1 MSTPVEALSL
11 SALSGLLSYPPQYP
25 RNPTH
30 PTHEPLVLY
39 IVRVPG
45 SQDVFLTPLK
55 PPTKSSISLEAIQTS
70 LYYLHVETAEDDT
83 VRQSLEAERQLE
95 QQKRPA
101 PPILRKPL
109 PPTPFANYPAS
120 QRPPTPPKSYPHY
133 QLGGADNGSQLDRY
147 VSRGSHL
154 RLSLA
159 GTQPMLRKPLGA
171 RPLPLQLRS
180 GDDQGGLSP
189 SSAGLEG
196 REGMPT
202 PWAPLLRV
210 PNEDGWESASDS
222 PTARDNAEPNADRER
237 LSEGSTN
244 ITMIRRDPTSGAQ
257 WNVGSLRVTTRKSSM
272 ALLQPVDVMLTTP
285 GYAKFVRNPDS
296 PLAPGHAEDAME
308 VSSPVSSPPVSPVS
322 GPVFRRRLGFRPLP
336 NDQKPSVQHVRTGSS
351 DILADISN
359 GPSKK
364 VPQVFAFTS
373 PWQGICTFSNGV
385 DGRTLK
391 CKHSLP
397 TLSSQQ
403 EDMAVPVA
411 ELRFNLPWSVLH
423 HADASRPTDR
433 EAETLP
439 ISQLLGRSTKQQWR
453 RTVQSLKQHTRRPSR
468 DEVPIELARAMS
480 QPDQDVLDEDT
491 HRISLRLGREK
502 AGGGF
507 KGNSAKLGKLIVE
520 DEGLKMCDLV
530 VASCMGV
537 WWQHYLLERRA

>member
-1 MSTPVEALSL
+1 MSIPVEAVS
-11 SALSGLLSYPPQYP
+11 LSGLSKLLAYPPQYP

-30 PTHEPLVLY
+30 PTHERLVLY

-83 VRQSLEAERQLE
+83 LRQSLEAERQLE
-95 QQKRPA
+95 QQKRPG

-109 PPTPFANYPAS
+109 PPTPFTNYPAS
-120 QRPPTPPKSYPHY
+120 DRPPTPPKSYPDY
-133 QLGGADNGSQLDRY
+133 QPSSAGDGNQLDRY

-159 GTQPMLRKPLGA
+159 GTKPMRRKPLGA
-171 RPLPLQLRS
+171 RPLPSQPRS
-180 GDDQGGLSP
+180 GEDQAGPSP
-189 SSAGLEG
+189 SPAGSGKGGKSGLWETLLQVPEEEG
-196 REGMPT
+196 SEPGSDRPT
-202 PWAPLLRV
+202 TR
-210 PNEDGWESASDS
+210 DS
-222 PTARDNAEPNADRER
+222 AEPSADGEP
-237 LSEGSTN
+237 LSDGSTT

-257 WNVGSLRVTTRKSSM
+257 WNVGSLRLRTRKSSM
-272 ALLQPVDVMLTTP
+272 ALLQPVDMMLTSP
-285 GYAKFVRNPDS
+285 GYAKFARNPDS
-296 PLAPGHAEDAME
+296 PLTVGHDEDAAE
-308 VSSPVSSPPVSPVS
+308 VRSPDSSTAVSPVS
-322 GPVFRRRLGFRPLP
+322 GPVFKRCLGFRPLP
-336 NDQKPSVQHVRTGSS
+336 NDQKPLVQHVRTGSS
-351 DILADISN
+351 GILADITN

-403 EDMAVPVA
+403 EGVALPVA

-423 HADASRPTDR
+423 HADASRLTNR

-453 RTVQSLKQHTRRPSR
+453 RTVQSLKQHTRGPSQ
-468 DEVPIELARAMS
+468 DDVPIELARAK
-480 QPDQDVLDEDT
+480 PHADQDVLEEDMQ
-491 HRISLRLGREK
+491 RISLKLGREK

-507 KGNSAKLGKLIVE
+507 KGNSAKLGKLIIE

-537 WWQHYLLERRA
+537 WWQHYLLEPRA